1 LHTKIFLTNLSPDVW
16 FAGCKGTD
24 APFVLVAVMLVI
36 IKKQERFKV
45 QVSKF
50 QGGVKS
56 NAG

>member
-1 LHTKIFLTNLSPDVW
+1 MFGLQVAK
-16 FAGCKGTD
+16 